1 MKNERLLD
9 GEKVTLVRI
18 YDYYSTPKV
27 CGMMGGRVDGKTV
40 LDENGKPMPFSKIG
54 DPVSDIYP
62 FGFWNFV
69 VLR

>member
-54 DPVSDIYP
+54 ELEGIGMNLALEKKRYK
-62 FGFWNFV
+62 
-69 VLR
+69 

>member
-9 GEKVTLVRI
+9 GKKVTLVRI

-40 LDENGKPMPFSKIG
+40 LDENGQPMPFSRIG
-54 DPVSDIYP
+54 ELEGI
-62 FGFWNFV
+62 GINV
-69 VLR
+69 VLEKKRYK